1 MSKKWGAAAAA
12 VAGEISLKSR
22 TPSTHLKTKM
32 MIIKAHKANE
42 IAGEGDLDSEIII
55 INKRSPAI
63 KTVKNTTREKSRMVS
78 NTHR

>member
-42 IAGEGDLDSEIII
+42 IAGEGDLDHEII

>member
-42 IAGEGDLDSEIII
+42 IAGEGDLDGEIV